1 MPGTVEGVSEEEAVR
16 ALARLSRLM
25 ERAVSDVGLSLA
37 HFRVLAAVAEGEIRA
52 SHVARRLALGKPTV
66 TASVDALCRRGLL
79 ERHEIEG
86 DQRVAALHLTHEGR
100 LVLTD
105 AERAMTDR
113 LRVVLAHT
121 EQPQAG
127 VQALVRLGRGL
138 DVVVEERLA
147 DQRPA

>member
-1 MPGTVEGVSEEEAVR
+1 MPGTVTEVSDEEAVR

-79 ERHEIEG
+79 ERRDVED
-86 DQRVAALHLTHEGR
+86 DQRVAALHLTDDGR
-100 LVLTD
+100 RVLID

-113 LRVVLAHT
+113 LRVVLART
-121 EQPQAG
+121 ERPEED

-138 DVVVEERLA
+138 DAVMAERL
-147 DQRPA
+147 DGKPPR